1 MSKVYL
7 EDSTLTAIG
16 NAIRGKTGE
25 SGLLLPSEMASAIT
39 SIPTGG
45 GGSGGDFDLS
55 NIKYYVYNSSK
66 VESSYIMPNDFSENS
81 TILLWA
87 SSEWDGTTNK
97 GVLGGLC
104 MASMYFDVYPTVQQ
118 RGGFYT
124 KEYRSPIKV
133 STLLTTVGY
142 GITNA
147 TAAGMLNPTFFIRNG
162 IDYDS
167 KNNKVIKVKADT
179 GSNTRVEYT
188 GAGGFRMLYI
198 P

>member
-25 SGLLLPSEMASAIT
+25 SGLLLPSEMADAIA
-39 SIPTGG
+39 SIESGS
-45 GGSGGDFDLS
+45 SGGDFDLS

-104 MASMYFDVYPTVQQ
+104 MASMFFEVYPTVQQ

-124 KEYRSPIKV
+124 KEYRSPIKI
-133 STLLTTVGY
+133 SNLLTAVGY
-142 GITNA
+142 GITDA
-147 TAAGMLNPTFFIRNG
+147 TAAGMLNPTFFMRNG

-167 KNNKVIKVKADT
+167 TNNKVIKVQADT
-179 GSNTRVEYT
+179 EPNTRVEYT
-188 GAGGFRMLYI
+188 GNGGFRMLYI

>member
-25 SGLLLPSEMASAIT
+25 SSLLLPSEMADAIA
-39 SIPTGG
+39 SIES
-45 GGSGGDFDLS
+45 GGSDLS

-87 SSEWDGTTNK
+87 SSERDK

-104 MASMYFDVYPTVQQ
+104 MASMFFDVYPTVQQ
-118 RGGFYT
+118 RGGFY
-124 KEYRSPIKV
+124 KSPIKV
-133 STLLTTVGY
+133 SSLLVAVGY
-142 GITNA
+142 A
-147 TAAGMLNPTFFIRNG
+147 TAAGMLNPTFFMRNG

-167 KNNKVIKVKADT
+167 TNNKVIKVHADT
-179 GSNTRVEYT
+179 GPNTRVEYT

>member
-25 SGLLLPSEMASAIT
+25 SGLLLPSEMADAIA
-39 SIPTGG
+39 SIES

-104 MASMYFDVYPTVQQ
+104 MASMFFEVYPTVQQ

-133 STLLTTVGY
+133 STLLTAVGY
-142 GITNA
+142 GITDA

-167 KNNKVIKVKADT
+167 TNNKVIKVQADAKP
-179 GSNTRVEYT
+179 NTRVEYT

>member
-39 SIPTGG
+39 NIPTGG

-133 STLLTTVGY
+133 NTLLTTVGY
-142 GITNA
+142 GITDA

-167 KNNKVIKVKADT
+167 KNNKVIKVQADT
-179 GSNTRVEYT
+179 GPNTRVEYT

>member
-25 SGLLLPSEMASAIT
+25 SSLLLPSEMADAIA
-39 SIPTGG
+39 SIES
-45 GGSGGDFDLS
+45 GGSDLS

-87 SSEWDGTTNK
+87 SSERDK

-104 MASMYFDVYPTVQQ
+104 MASMFFDVYPTVQ
-118 RGGFYT
+118 
-124 KEYRSPIKV
+124 
-133 STLLTTVGY
+133 
-142 GITNA
+142 
-147 TAAGMLNPTFFIRNG
+147 
-162 IDYDS
+162 
-167 KNNKVIKVKADT
+167 
-179 GSNTRVEYT
+179 
-188 GAGGFRMLYI
+188 
-198 P
+198 

>member
-39 SIPTGG
+39 NIPTG
-45 GGSGGDFDLS
+45 GGDFDLS

-124 KEYRSPIKV
+124 EEYRSPIKV

-142 GITNA
+142 GITDA
-147 TAAGMLNPTFFIRNG
+147 TAAGMLNPTFFMRNG

-167 KNNKVIKVKADT
+167 KNNKVIKVQADT
-179 GSNTRVEYT
+179 GPNTRVEYT

>member
-25 SGLLLPSEMASAIT
+25 SGLLLPSEMADAIA
-39 SIPTGG
+39 SIES
-45 GGSGGDFDLS
+45 GGSGGD

-133 STLLTTVGY
+133 NTLLTTVGY
-142 GITNA
+142 GITDA

-167 KNNKVIKVKADT
+167 TNNKVIKVQADT
-179 GSNTRVEYT
+179 GPNIRVEYT

>member
-25 SGLLLPSEMASAIT
+25 SGLLLPSEMADAIA
-39 SIPTGG
+39 SIES

-104 MASMYFDVYPTVQQ
+104 MASMFFEVYPTVQQ

-124 KEYRSPIKV
+124 KEHRSPIKV
-133 STLLTTVGY
+133 STLLTSVGY
-142 GITNA
+142 GITDA

-167 KNNKVIKVKADT
+167 TNNKVIKVQADAEP
-179 GSNTRVEYT
+179 NTRVEYT

>member
-16 NAIRGKTGE
+16 TAIRGKTGE
-25 SGLLLPSEMASAIT
+25 SGLLLPSEMADAIA
-39 SIPTGG
+39 SIES

-104 MASMYFDVYPTVQQ
+104 MASMYFDVYPTNQ
-118 RGGFYT
+118 
-124 KEYRSPIKV
+124 
-133 STLLTTVGY
+133 
-142 GITNA
+142 
-147 TAAGMLNPTFFIRNG
+147 
-162 IDYDS
+162 
-167 KNNKVIKVKADT
+167 
-179 GSNTRVEYT
+179 
-188 GAGGFRMLYI
+188 
-198 P
+198 

>member
-7 EDSTLTAIG
+7 EDSTLTAIAD
-16 NAIRGKTGE
+16 AIRGKTGE
-25 SGLLLPSEMASAIT
+25 SGLLLPSEMADAIA
-39 SIPTGG
+39 SIES

-104 MASMYFDVYPTVQQ
+104 MASMFFDVYPIVQQ

-124 KEYRSPIKV
+124 KEYPSPIRV
-133 STLLTTVGY
+133 STLLVTVGY
-142 GITNA
+142 GITDA

-167 KNNKVIKVKADT
+167 TNNKVIKVQADT
-179 GSNTRVEYT
+179 GPNTRVEYT
-188 GAGGFRMLYI
+188 GAGGFKMLYI

>member
-25 SGLLLPSEMASAIT
+25 SGLLLPSEMADAIA
-39 SIPTGG
+39 SIGS

-97 GVLGGLC
+97 DVLGGLC
-104 MASMYFDVYPTVQQ
+104 MASMFFEVYPTVQ
-118 RGGFYT
+118 
-124 KEYRSPIKV
+124 
-133 STLLTTVGY
+133 
-142 GITNA
+142 
-147 TAAGMLNPTFFIRNG
+147 
-162 IDYDS
+162 
-167 KNNKVIKVKADT
+167 
-179 GSNTRVEYT
+179 
-188 GAGGFRMLYI
+188 
-198 P
+198 

>member
-39 SIPTGG
+39 NIPTGG

-87 SSEWDGTTNK
+87 SSKWDGTTNK

-104 MASMYFDVYPTVQQ
+104 MTSMFFDVYPTVQQ

-124 KEYRSPIKV
+124 KEHKSPIKV
-133 STLLTTVGY
+133 NTLLTTVGY
-142 GITNA
+142 GITDA
-147 TAAGMLNPTFFIRNG
+147 TAAGMLNPTFFMRNG

-167 KNNKVIKVKADT
+167 TNNKVIKVQADT
-179 GSNTRVEYT
+179 EPNIRVEYT
-188 GAGGFRMLYI
+188 GAGGFKMLYS

>member
-25 SGLLLPSEMASAIT
+25 SGLLLPSEMADAIA
-39 SIPTGG
+39 SIES

-87 SSEWDGTTNK
+87 SSKWDGTTNK

-104 MASMYFDVYPTVQQ
+104 MASMFFDVYPTVQQ

-124 KEYRSPIKV
+124 KEYKSPIKV
-133 STLLTTVGY
+133 SNLLVTVGY
-142 GITNA
+142 GITDA
-147 TAAGMLNPTFFIRNG
+147 TAAGMLNPTFFMRNV

-167 KNNKVIKVKADT
+167 TNNKVIKVQANT
-179 GSNTRVEYT
+179 GPNTRGEYT

>member
-7 EDSTLTAIG
+7 EDSTLTAIAD
-16 NAIRGKTGE
+16 AIRGKTGE
-25 SGLLLPSEMASAIT
+25 SGLLLPSEMADAIA
-39 SIPTGG
+39 SIES

-55 NIKYYVYNSSK
+55 NIKYYVYNSSN
-66 VESSYIMPNDFSENS
+66 VQSSYIMPNDFSENS

-87 SSEWDGTTNK
+87 SSELDGTTNK

-104 MASMYFDVYPTVQQ
+104 MVSMFFDVYPTVQQ

-124 KEYRSPIKV
+124 KEYKSPIKV
-133 STLLTTVGY
+133 SSLLAAVGY
-142 GITNA
+142 GITDA
-147 TAAGMLNPTFFIRNG
+147 TAAGMLNPTFFMRNG

-167 KNNKVIKVKADT
+167 TNNKVIKVQADT
-179 GSNTRVEYT
+179 GPNTRVEYT